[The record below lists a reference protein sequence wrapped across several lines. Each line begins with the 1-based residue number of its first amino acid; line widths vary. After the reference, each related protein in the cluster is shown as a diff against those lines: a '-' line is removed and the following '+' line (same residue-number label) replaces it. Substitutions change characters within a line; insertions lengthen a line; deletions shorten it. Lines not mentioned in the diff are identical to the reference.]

1 MAKTD
6 DKAPS
11 GVKAKLLAHKH
22 ANSGTDSFALPVTG
36 IDVTFPKFR
45 PHGLIMRAGRIAGQ
59 DVQKLQAVYVV
70 QNCRFDGEKL
80 TLADFEDL
88 VPDDDSAA
96 LIKRLF
102 ATDDDADDV
111 GADGDTVGEG
121 TPAMEGVP
129 AGEARPS

>member
-1 MAKTD
+1 MKTENP
-6 DKAPS
+6 APS
-11 GVKAKLLAHKH
+11 GVKARLLAHKQ
-22 ANSGTDSFALPVTG
+22 ANDGTESFTLPVTG
-36 IDVTFPKFR
+36 VAVTFPKFR

-88 VPDDDSAA
+88 VPDDDSSA

-102 ATDDDADDV
+102 ASDDGEDV
-111 GADGDTVGEG
+111 ADGTDGSTLGG
-121 TPAMEGVP
+121 AA
-129 AGEARPS
+129 AGEAGDAARPS

>member
-1 MAKTD
+1 VAKPEE
-6 DKAPS
+6 KAPS
-11 GVKAKLLAHKH
+11 GVKAKLLAHKQ

-102 ATDDDADDV
+102 ATDDDEDDV
-111 GADGDTVGEG
+111 GGDGDTVGDG
-121 TPAMEGVP
+121 TPAMEAASGD
-129 AGEARPS
+129 GARPS